1 MQNCI
6 DKSLPVRRHMA
17 KEGALVDVVVVVF
30 GPLAERL
37 GGRTHPRRLPEGST
51 IRQLVAEL
59 DLTEWIEFGLSV
71 AINGDRCSVDAVLE
85 DGVEVA
91 LLPPVSG
98 G

>member
-1 MQNCI
+1 MTNE
-6 DKSLPVRRHMA
+6 DV
-17 KEGALVDVVVVVF
+17 LVEVVVVAF

-37 GGRTHPRRLPEGST
+37 GGRTNRQRLSKGST
-51 IRQLVAEL
+51 IRQLVDEL
-59 DLTEWIEFGLSV
+59 DLTEWIDFGLSV

-85 DGVEVA
+85 DGAEVA

>member
-1 MQNCI
+1 
-6 DKSLPVRRHMA
+6 
-17 KEGALVDVVVVVF
+17 
-30 GPLAERL
+30 
-37 GGRTHPRRLPEGST
+37 
-51 IRQLVAEL
+51 VAEL